1 MITTKANVHD
11 IRSAIGT
18 VDAVRVGGRCRRPKR
33 VRADRGYDSRAFRQA
48 LRARGIK
55 PAIDHRQY
63 QRRHTPPRV
72 YNDRKEIRY
81 APKRWSVE
89 QRIACLDQNR
99 RLDFLYEETREA
111 YECFLTLARIR
122 CYVKRLAKCR
132 RKVVFR

>member
-1 MITTKANVHD
+1 MN
-11 IRSAIGT
+11 
-18 VDAVRVGGRCRRPKR
+18 VGGRRRRPKR
-33 VRADRGYDSRAFRQA
+33 VRADKGYDSHAFRQA

-63 QRRHTPPRV
+63 RTRHTPPRW
-72 YNDRKEIRY
+72 YDDRAEIRY

-99 RLDFLYEETREA
+99 RLDFLYEETRGA
-111 YECFLTLARIR
+111 YEGFLTLARIR